1 MKRPLRLLRT
11 KDRIMLL
18 INCPWCG
25 KRAETEFRYGGEAHL
40 ARPKKPAE
48 LDDKAWS
55 EFLFV
60 RTNARGPYAERWIH
74 QNGCQRWFNVLRN
87 TYTDAFIET
96 GQPQPSPVTD
106 DESSVNDG
114 RSRVVGG

>member
-1 MKRPLRLLRT
+1 
-11 KDRIMLL
+11 MLL

-25 KRAETEFRYGGEAHL
+25 RRAETEFRYGGQAHL

-60 RTNARGPYAERWIH
+60 RTNPRGPYAERWIH
-74 QNGCQRWFNVLRN
+74 QHGCQRWFNVLRN
-87 TYTDAFIET
+87 TLTDAFIDAN
-96 GQPQPSPVTD
+96 QPQPPGVED
-106 DESSVNDG
+106 DG
-114 RSRVVGG
+114 RGVNGKRSRMAGG